1 MENTDTIKIFS
12 QCPICGHWS
21 ASNISRNWIEKA
33 SLVDSLFENYE
44 DKDVEEHRTKLGKA
58 GSRVWWS
65 IAHYPFAL
73 LGSVV
78 IKKDKIASFSCP
90 CGNSWVSE
98 TCCTYEEWQQ
108 KIEKD
113 IELASLEVPID
124 KAYEM
129 LRTVYNYM
137 GVDEQYNS
145 KLSELLS
152 KFKTIY
158 LKDFSKMPNYARR
171 FVWVTRNNIT
181 SYPENICLLTLQE
194 ASTID
199 TRFENEVIGDTLYEK
214 HPYKNIYYPMSS
226 YSIALFEDEVE
237 DFIDIMAC
245 IGAKKINISAN
256 DELSDDKS
264 RKDTSS
270 TTLKG
275 NHNGIEAQ
283 VSENYESEEERNYK
297 RLIKR
302 MEEHHFDSK
311 NRVRRLP
318 QQGEYAWF
326 DAKEKWQR
334 KASRV
339 IDHNELTMDFT
350 LSIQEEL
357 FISQKEM
364 DAIQVDIKN
373 LTTSSSAGLTNT
385 ETSQKTDKRFHSR
398 ELIAH
403 VEFYSESE
411 IQKEGKVKSFFRN
424 VFTKND

>member
-1 MENTDTIKIFS
+1 MENAETIKILS
-12 QCPICGHWS
+12 QCPKCGHWC
-21 ASNISRNWIEKA
+21 ASNVSKNWLEKA
-33 SLVDSLFENYE
+33 SLVESLIDQYE
-44 DKDVEEHRTKLGKA
+44 DKEVEEHRTRIGKIGTSLLWGAIHFPVTLGA
-58 GSRVWWS
+58 
-65 IAHYPFAL
+65 
-73 LGSVV
+73 SV
-78 IKKDKIASFSCP
+78 ILKNGEIGAFSCP
-90 CGNSWVSE
+90 CDNQWVTE
-98 TCCTYEEWQQ
+98 KCCTYEEWIQ
-108 KIEKD
+108 KLEMD
-113 IELASLEVPID
+113 IELASSEVPID
-124 KAYEM
+124 KTYEM
-129 LRTVYNYM
+129 LRTVYNYI
-137 GVDEQYNS
+137 GIEEQYNN
-145 KLSELLS
+145 KLNELYSRL
-152 KFKTIY
+152 KTKYI
-158 LKDFSKMPNYARR
+158 KDFSKMPNYARR

-270 TTLKG
+270 TTLRG

-334 KASRV
+334 KAGRV
-339 IDHNELTMDFT
+339 IEHNELTMDFT

-364 DAIQVDIKN
+364 DAIQGDIKN
-373 LTTSSSAGLTNT
+373 LTTSSSASLTNT

-411 IQKEGKVKSFFRN
+411 IQKEGKVKSFFRK
-424 VFTKND
+424 VFTK